1 MPAAMKRPAT
11 RSQPDEQPVLK
22 RPAAATVPADD
33 RAADPMAPLPE
44 NKDEL
49 EKVLADPNI
58 KPLDKKLAKFKAAV
72 KPDEDASAMFAKMKL
87 FFEPSEMSCLWGRFG
102 TLINGSA
109 GEQQD
114 AWKSICNMDWRSGKV
129 EAKGKI
135 LAMQV
140 MNPTRWKEFLVQESN
155 SLTRRITKE
164 VKKIRYYRGELIQ
177 KHGQQEFE
185 ELLAKGKFEEVED
198 SDGDTCYYKKELSQT
213 DALELSRVATT
224 GKQKTSSS
232 QVEVEALASAFRSE
246 FQGKGAGSST
256 DRKPLQNKSKK
267 EKKEA
272 KEETEDEKA
281 QKSLKACLSAMNRH
295 QEKLMVAISKL
306 EKDRTA
312 AGIRQ
317 LCVNVLQK
325 VKRQQSNLQLL
336 IADYNQKAA
345 AKAIENVTKVSAEC
359 ADALKKAKPFTS

>member
-1 MPAAMKRPAT
+1 
-11 RSQPDEQPVLK
+11 
-22 RPAAATVPADD
+22 
-33 RAADPMAPLPE
+33 
-44 NKDEL
+44 
-49 EKVLADPNI
+49 
-58 KPLDKKLAKFKAAV
+58 
-72 KPDEDASAMFAKMKL
+72 
-87 FFEPSEMSCLWGRFG
+87 MSCLWGRFG

-164 VKKIRYYRGELIQ
+164 VKKNSVLSRRVDPKAWAAGVRGAFGQRQVRRGGRQRWRYLLL
-177 KHGQQEFE
+177 QEG
-185 ELLAKGKFEEVED
+185 AH
-198 SDGDTCYYKKELSQT
+198 QT

-325 VKRQQSNLQLL
+325 VKKQQSNLQLL

-345 AKAIENVTKVSAEC
+345 AKASRMSPRFPLNVLTR
-359 ADALKKAKPFTS
+359 

>member
-1 MPAAMKRPAT
+1 M
-11 RSQPDEQPVLK
+11 
-22 RPAAATVPADD
+22 
-33 RAADPMAPLPE
+33 
-44 NKDEL
+44 
-49 EKVLADPNI
+49 
-58 KPLDKKLAKFKAAV
+58 
-72 KPDEDASAMFAKMKL
+72 
-87 FFEPSEMSCLWGRFG
+87 
-102 TLINGSA
+102 
-109 GEQQD
+109 
-114 AWKSICNMDWRSGKV
+114 
-129 EAKGKI
+129 
-135 LAMQV
+135 
-140 MNPTRWKEFLVQESN
+140 
-155 SLTRRITKE
+155 
-164 VKKIRYYRGELIQ
+164 IQ
-177 KHGQQEFE
+177 KHGQEEFE

-213 DALELSRVATT
+213 DALELSRKATT

-246 FQGKGAGSST
+246 FQGKGTGSST
-256 DRKPLQNKSKK
+256 DRKPLQNKNKK

-306 EKDRTA
+306 EKDRAA

-317 LCVNVLQK
+317 LCVNALQK
-325 VKRQQSNLQLL
+325 VKKQQSNLQVL

-359 ADALKKAKPFTS
+359 ADALKKAKPFTG

>member
-1 MPAAMKRPAT
+1 
-11 RSQPDEQPVLK
+11 
-22 RPAAATVPADD
+22 
-33 RAADPMAPLPE
+33 
-44 NKDEL
+44 
-49 EKVLADPNI
+49 
-58 KPLDKKLAKFKAAV
+58 
-72 KPDEDASAMFAKMKL
+72 
-87 FFEPSEMSCLWGRFG
+87 
-102 TLINGSA
+102 
-109 GEQQD
+109 
-114 AWKSICNMDWRSGKV
+114 MDWRSGKV

-213 DALELSRVATT
+213 DALELSVWQLMASRRHPAARWKSRLSLQLFALSSK
-224 GKQKTSSS
+224 GK
-232 QVEVEALASAFRSE
+232 ALGPQRTESRCRS
-246 FQGKGAGSST
+246 
-256 DRKPLQNKSKK
+256 KSKK

-325 VKRQQSNLQLL
+325 VKKQQSNLQLL
-336 IADYNQKAA
+336 IADYNQKQLRRPSRMSPRFPL
-345 AKAIENVTKVSAEC
+345 NVLTR
-359 ADALKKAKPFTS
+359 